1 MSDEMTFRPMR
12 RFKQELPAEECVEIL
27 KEAYRGFLSVCGEN
41 GYPYTIPINFVY
53 EDGHIYFHCARQGH
67 KMDAI
72 KECNKACFT
81 VLGEPVQEPDDWWFH
96 VRSVICRGQISV
108 VEDEAEHLS
117 KLQLLGSK
125 YFPDGYDKEE
135 DIRRNGTR
143 AAVLD
148 LRIDHMSGKR
158 VKEN

>member
-1 MSDEMTFRPMR
+1 MTFRPMR

-81 VLGEPVQEPDDWWFH
+81 VLSEPVQEPDDWWFH
-96 VRSVICRGQISV
+96 VKSVICRGQISV

-125 YFPDGYDKEE
+125 YFPDGYDMEE

-143 AAVLD
+143 AAILD